1 MKIKIGILGATGY
14 TGAELLRLLLNHG
27 GVEICW
33 LTSEKFTGQE
43 ISDVFPHLKGFLEIK
58 CESVRKLNEVPKADL
73 VFSCLPHG
81 TSMYFV
87 NKMLDTGSQVID
99 FSSDF
104 RFSDVAVYE
113 RWLSSKHK
121 YSKYLKEAVYGLP
134 ELNKNEI
141 VNARLVANP
150 GCYATSV
157 ILGIA
162 PLIEAGLISTD
173 SVVADIKSGLSGGG
187 RAPSLISHFPES
199 NQGMSMDTLSGHY
212 QKREI
217 EQELSKLGGSS
228 VNVTFIPHQA
238 PLDRGILATV
248 YSRLNKRVSM
258 SRARE
263 IYAKFYSKCN
273 FVRILEEGTLPRTK
287 NVRYSNI
294 CDIGIGFQ
302 DNVFVSAIAVDN
314 LGKGASGQAVQNMN
328 LMFNFYE
335 AEGLESTAI
344 YP

>member
-1 MKIKIGILGATGY
+1 MKINIGILGATGY

-27 GVEICW
+27 GVEISW
-33 LTSEKFTGQE
+33 LTSEKFAGQK
-43 ISDVFPHLKGFLEIK
+43 ISDVFPHLKGFLDIK
-58 CESVRKLNEVPKADL
+58 CESVRNLNEVTKADL

-81 TSMYFV
+81 TSMHFV
-87 NKMLDTGSQVID
+87 NKMLDTGARVID

-104 RFSDVAVYE
+104 RLSDKATYE
-113 RWLSSKHK
+113 RWFSSKHK

-134 ELNKNEI
+134 ELNEHEI

-162 PLIEAGLISTD
+162 PLIKKALISEY
-173 SVVADIKSGLSGGG
+173 SIVADIKSGLSGGG
-187 RAPSLISHFPES
+187 RAPGLKSHFSETNEGIS
-199 NQGMSMDTLSGHY
+199 VDNVSGHN
-212 QKREI
+212 QKPEI
-217 EQELSKLGGSS
+217 EQELSKLRGTS

-238 PLDRGILATV
+238 SLDRGILATI
-248 YSRLNKRVSM
+248 YSRPKKRVST
-258 SRARE
+258 SKARD
-263 IYAKFYSKCN
+263 IYTHFYSNCN
-273 FVRILEEGTLPRTK
+273 FMRILDEGELPRTK
-287 NVRYSNI
+287 NIRYSNY

-302 DNVFVSAIAVDN
+302 DDVFVTVVAIDN

-328 LMFNFYE
+328 LMFNFPE
-335 AEGLESTAI
+335 AQGLESTGV